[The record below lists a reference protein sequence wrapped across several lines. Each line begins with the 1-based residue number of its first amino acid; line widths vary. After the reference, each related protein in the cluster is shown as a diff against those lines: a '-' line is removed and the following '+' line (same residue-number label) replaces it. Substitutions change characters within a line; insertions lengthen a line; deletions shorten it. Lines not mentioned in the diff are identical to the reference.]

1 MAFNKAKA
9 LQEAEKLVIQ
19 GKISQAI
26 KRYFDILDRDPSD
39 LILLNTIGDLYIR
52 DRNASEG
59 LKQFYRLAEA

>member
-52 DRNASEG
+52 DRNAS
-59 LKQFYRLAEA
+59 